1 MQSNFE
7 HDFGLFD
14 NLLPSKRGF
23 KIDNLNINSLL
34 KHIDKLRVCMTKQ
47 QLDILG
53 INETK
58 MDSGVSLDLISLE
71 GYTWVFISRDRSGGW
86 FLHTKYN

>member
-34 KHIDKLRVCMTKQ
+34 SFR
-47 QLDILG
+47 
-53 INETK
+53 N
-58 MDSGVSLDLISLE
+58 
-71 GYTWVFISRDRSGGW
+71 
-86 FLHTKYN
+86 